1 MRYMLDTSI
10 CIYIL
15 KHEPIQV
22 RERFERHN
30 LEDVCVSCVTVAE
43 LEYGA
48 AKSARP
54 ESNARTVG
62 DFLDALDT
70 LAFDP
75 AAARHY
81 GGIRAALER
90 SGRTIGP
97 LDMLIAAHARSQGL
111 TLVTNNV
118 REFVR
123 VPGLTVENWQE

>member
-1 MRYMLDTSI
+1 MRYMLDTNI

-15 KHEPIQV
+15 KHEPSQV
-22 RERFERHN
+22 RERFERHH
-30 LEDVCVSCVTVAE
+30 LEDVCVSSVTVAE

-54 ESNARTVG
+54 ESNARIVR

-81 GGIRAALER
+81 GDIRATLER
-90 SGRTIGP
+90 SGRIIGP

-118 REFVR
+118 REFTR
-123 VPGLTVENWQE
+123 VPELTVENWLE